1 MPIIG
6 LAGGVVKKSVNQ
18 GLGFANSAIESWAY
32 QNVPQLRLIE
42 IDSRLRNDSKPD
54 VRVIGLIE
62 LTDREYESYLSQ
74 FSFSTFDDRE
84 TLNIGLVWRGINKS
98 KTLIYGVNVFY
109 DREFNS
115 NHSRLGVGFETKSSV
130 YDLNINFYAGLSDKK
145 EVDGSIEEAADGHDI
160 EVGLYVPYM
169 PWAKIYYKGYR
180 WDSSIY
186 DIVHGE
192 VLSLHM
198 QPSNR
203 FSIEAGLQNDNTMDS
218 DRQFIKLNYIL
229 CCNIDTN
236 TPIVFVTPYAY
247 SYKVI
252 ENRFFERVRREN
264 NIVKGVKGAVVV
276 GRGT

>member
-1 MPIIG
+1 
-6 LAGGVVKKSVNQ
+6 
-18 GLGFANSAIESWAY
+18 
-32 QNVPQLRLIE
+32 
-42 IDSRLRNDSKPD
+42 
-54 VRVIGLIE
+54 
-62 LTDREYESYLSQ
+62 
-74 FSFSTFDDRE
+74 
-84 TLNIGLVWRGINKS
+84 
-98 KTLIYGVNVFY
+98 
-109 DREFNS
+109 
-115 NHSRLGVGFETKSSV
+115 
-130 YDLNINFYAGLSDKK
+130 
-145 EVDGSIEEAADGHDI
+145 
-160 EVGLYVPYM
+160 M

-236 TPIVFVTPYAY
+236 KPIVFVTPYAY
-247 SYKVI
+247 SYEVI